1 MPQVLAL
8 RRCPSISRS
17 MADPILHPDSGRD
30 PVDAPLLEALEEGR
44 LSRGFVDEIGDRLD
58 SGDDEAVR
66 KLVAPLRPADIAEL
80 FAMVAEND
88 RTALARAIGDALD
101 AEVIAELNDYVRE
114 DVLAGMSVGA
124 VADVVTQLDTD
135 DAVALIEDLD
145 DREQQQVLSALT
157 PADRADIQAAL
168 NYPEESAGRLMQRE
182 LVAVAEGVTVGEV
195 IEQVRATI
203 DPATDFWEI
212 FVIDGARRPVG
223 TMRLSWLLTTPP
235 AIAVADVMQREQ
247 TLIPVD
253 MDQEEVA
260 LQFQKY
266 ALISAA
272 VVDGQGRLVGV
283 ITVDDIVHIIQEEAG
298 EDALKLSGAGD
309 GDINEPVLET
319 YKVRSRWLIANLGT
333 AMISSSVIASFEP
346 SIEKLVALAALAP
359 IVASVGGNAG
369 TQTMAV
375 AVRAL
380 ATNQLTESNTRRTI
394 WREIRVAMLN
404 GSTIAALIGVGTT
417 IVFGNPMLGLV
428 IACAVLFNIM
438 VAGMAGVLVPVA
450 IDRFG
455 ADPAVASSVF
465 VTMMTDTLG
474 FLSFLGLATLVGVAN
489 LS

>member
-168 NYPEESAGRLMQRE
+168 N
-182 LVAVAEGVTVGEV
+182 
-195 IEQVRATI
+195 
-203 DPATDFWEI
+203 
-212 FVIDGARRPVG
+212 
-223 TMRLSWLLTTPP
+223 
-235 AIAVADVMQREQ
+235 
-247 TLIPVD
+247 
-253 MDQEEVA
+253 
-260 LQFQKY
+260 
-266 ALISAA
+266 
-272 VVDGQGRLVGV
+272 
-283 ITVDDIVHIIQEEAG
+283 
-298 EDALKLSGAGD
+298 
-309 GDINEPVLET
+309 
-319 YKVRSRWLIANLGT
+319 
-333 AMISSSVIASFEP
+333 
-346 SIEKLVALAALAP
+346 
-359 IVASVGGNAG
+359 
-369 TQTMAV
+369 
-375 AVRAL
+375 
-380 ATNQLTESNTRRTI
+380 
-394 WREIRVAMLN
+394 
-404 GSTIAALIGVGTT
+404 
-417 IVFGNPMLGLV
+417 
-428 IACAVLFNIM
+428 
-438 VAGMAGVLVPVA
+438 
-450 IDRFG
+450 
-455 ADPAVASSVF
+455 
-465 VTMMTDTLG
+465 
-474 FLSFLGLATLVGVAN
+474 
-489 LS
+489 